1 MSLLYLIGLSSL
13 IFIIV
18 FLLSH
23 LSKIYSSIPSIPY
36 RLIVSGIVTS
46 TIFLCLLAPSKL
58 WLWTFNFFF
67 MWYLKGVIE
76 NNLEQRNN
84 RKSRELL
91 YKSYKS
97 EYNKETDKQDDE
109 PNTKKVEGKI

>member
-1 MSLLYLIGLSSL
+1 MSLLYLMGLSSL

-36 RLIVSGIVTS
+36 RLIVSGIVTL
-46 TIFLCLLAPSKL
+46 TIFLCLLAPSKM
-58 WLWTFNFFF
+58 WLWSFNFFF

-76 NNLEQRNN
+76 NNLEQRID
-84 RKSRELL
+84 RESRELL

-97 EYNKETDKQDDE
+97 EYNEGTDKQEIE
-109 PNTKKVEGKI
+109 PNTKKVEDQI

>member
-1 MSLLYLIGLSSL
+1 
-13 IFIIV
+13 
-18 FLLSH
+18 
-23 LSKIYSSIPSIPY
+23 
-36 RLIVSGIVTS
+36 
-46 TIFLCLLAPSKL
+46 
-58 WLWTFNFFF
+58 

-97 EYNKETDKQDDE
+97 EYNKATDKRDVE
-109 PNTKKVEGKI
+109 PNTKKVEDKI

>member
-1 MSLLYLIGLSSL
+1 
-13 IFIIV
+13 
-18 FLLSH
+18 
-23 LSKIYSSIPSIPY
+23 
-36 RLIVSGIVTS
+36 
-46 TIFLCLLAPSKL
+46 
-58 WLWTFNFFF
+58 

-97 EYNKETDKQDDE
+97 EYKERTDKRRIE
-109 PNTKKVEGKI
+109 PNTKEVENQI

>member
-36 RLIVSGIVTS
+36 RLIVSGIVTL

-67 MWYLKGVIE
+67 MWYLKGVLE
-76 NNLEQRNN
+76 NNLEQMNQ

-91 YKSYKS
+91 YKSYKPKS
-97 EYNKETDKQDDE
+97 NEAMNKGDIDPD
-109 PNTKKVEGKI
+109 TKKVEDLI

>member
-23 LSKIYSSIPSIPY
+23 LSKIYSSIPSTPY
-36 RLIVSGIVTS
+36 RLIVSGIVTL

-67 MWYLKGVIE
+67 LWYLKGVIE

-97 EYNKETDKQDDE
+97 ECNNATDERDIE
-109 PNTKKVEGKI
+109 PNTKKVEHKI